1 MKKYKLRGWL
11 RTLLLIIILELIL
24 VSYLFLYSDR
34 ITNIE
39 SKEQDNEIANVFVER
54 WLNWKMKYMII
65 TKYGY

>member
-11 RTLLLIIILELIL
+11 KTLLLIIVLELVL

-54 WLNWKMKYMII
+54 
-65 TKYGY
+65 